1 MSLRAACR
9 LAFLGGVASLALS
22 CASKPDSSSQPSL
35 QVADVDP
42 AAFRDNVEP
51 VFERRCASIDCHGQ
65 VSAGMRLY
73 SEDGLRLPNSDNL
86 AAGSGPTSVA
96 EINANYIALV
106 GLQPELITSVV
117 AKKPNPTA
125 DDVRHLLI
133 LAKPLQLERHK
144 GGPALLLGEP
154 AEECIEIWLQSLM
167 ETAQFNGPA
176 LCATGA
182 KPP

>member
-1 MSLRAACR
+1 M
-9 LAFLGGVASLALS
+9 
-22 CASKPDSSSQPSL
+22 
-35 QVADVDP
+35 
-42 AAFRDNVEP
+42 
-51 VFERRCASIDCHGQ
+51 
-65 VSAGMRLY
+65 
-73 SEDGLRLPNSDNL
+73 PNSDNL

-106 GLQPELITSVV
+106 GLQPELVTSLM
-117 AKKPNPTA
+117 AKPNRTA

-154 AEECIEIWLQSLM
+154 ADECIELWLLGQMESAQS
-167 ETAQFNGPA
+167 NGPA

>member
-1 MSLRAACR
+1 MNLHAACC
-9 LAFLGGVASLALS
+9 LAFLGGFAALALS

-42 AAFRDNVEP
+42 AGFRDNVEP

-86 AAGSGPTSVA
+86 AAGSGPTSVD

-106 GLQPELITSVV
+106 GLQPELITSLM
-117 AKKPNPTA
+117 ANPGRTA

-154 AEECIEIWLQSLM
+154 AEECIEIWLLGQMESAQS
-167 ETAQFNGPA
+167 NGPA